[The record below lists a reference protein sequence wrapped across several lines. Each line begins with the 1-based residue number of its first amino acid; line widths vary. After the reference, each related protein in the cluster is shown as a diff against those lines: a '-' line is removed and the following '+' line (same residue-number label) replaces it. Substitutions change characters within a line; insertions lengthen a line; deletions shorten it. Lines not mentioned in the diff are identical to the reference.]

1 MGGSMRCGSGGTP
14 AGSIEHG
21 KIVDVEGVAGAL
33 RQLIARAE
41 IQENRALL
49 AVSDALATFRVLKF
63 DSSTPEQ
70 GIESAVTKE
79 FPLDP
84 ERIATRW
91 TEVHSNG
98 HQRVVYAAAWDRAQV
113 RKVADTAKLAGLD
126 PVVVDLK
133 SACIARAVSEPAC
146 IVLDLSSD
154 PAELFLIDSHLP
166 QVWHSFKIDVP
177 TGDEVGPALMAP
189 LRSALRYYLRKKDT
203 DFGPRSPILISGE
216 QVLPS
221 SVLASLS
228 QALEHPVETLLGP
241 TRVPEEIRRATFLT
255 CLGLI
260 MRRDS

>member
-1 MGGSMRCGSGGTP
+1 MGGPMRCGSGGTP

-21 KIVDVEGVAGAL
+21 KIVDVEGVASAL

-41 IQENRALL
+41 IQENRALI
-49 AVSDALATFRVLKF
+49 AASDALAVFRVLKF
-63 DSSTPEQ
+63 ATSTTEQ
-70 GIESAVTKE
+70 SIDSAVAKE

-84 ERIATRW
+84 ERMATRW

-98 HQRVVYAAAWDRAQV
+98 QQRIVYAAAWDRAQV
-113 RKVADTAKLAGLD
+113 RKVADTVKLAGLE
-126 PVVVDLK
+126 PVVIDLK

-177 TGDEVGPALMAP
+177 PGEDLGPALAAP
-189 LRSALRYYLRKKDT
+189 LRSALRYYLRKKDS
-203 DFGPRSPILISGE
+203 DFGSRSPILISGE
-216 QVLPS
+216 QVIPS
-221 SVLASLS
+221 NVLAALS
-228 QALEHPVETLLGP
+228 HALEHPVEPLLGP
-241 TRVPEEIRRATFLT
+241 TRVPEEVRHATYLT